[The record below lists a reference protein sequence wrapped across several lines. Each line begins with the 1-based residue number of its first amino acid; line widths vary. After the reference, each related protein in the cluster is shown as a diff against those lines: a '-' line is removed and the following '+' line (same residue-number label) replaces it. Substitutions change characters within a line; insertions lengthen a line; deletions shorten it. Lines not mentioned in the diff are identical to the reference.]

1 MGMVALYVASNEPH
15 AGKTLACVALGL
27 RWREQ
32 GRTVG
37 YLKPI
42 SPYEGQPEDEDAM
55 FVALQLGLPAVPA
68 HVCPV
73 ILTPEVAA
81 EGAEAARRRV
91 TDAFAAAAAGKE
103 VMLIGGSGSAL
114 TRGATLGLSGRE
126 VANLLEARV
135 LVMAKCATFADL
147 DSIVATV
154 RSLAGRVSGVAL
166 TRTPR
171 KEIPEAKRAIIPAL
185 EREGVTV
192 LGLLPEDPVLNSVSV
207 REMAEATGARFLAC
221 PEAAEELVENLV
233 VGAMSVESALRFFR
247 QTPRKCVVTGGDRGD
262 VQLAALE
269 TPTKCLVLTGDLRP
283 SHIVLERATQLGV
296 PVLLVMGD
304 TLSTVAT
311 LEGLLGNLSL
321 REPAKARY
329 AQTQFEA
336 HVDLAALEAALGL
349 T

>member
-1 MGMVALYVASNEPH
+1 MVTLYLASNEPH
-15 AGKTLACVALGL
+15 AGKTLAAVVLGL
-27 RWREQ
+27 RWRDQ
-32 GRTVG
+32 GRAVG

-42 SPYEGQPEDEDAM
+42 SPFEGQPSDEDAM
-55 FVALQLGLPAVPA
+55 FVASQLGLPAVPTQ
-68 HVCPV
+68 VCPV
-73 ILTPEVAA
+73 ILTADLS
-81 EGAEAARRRV
+81 AARPEELRQRL
-91 TDAFAAAAAGKE
+91 TDAFAAAAAGKDL
-103 VMLIGGSGSAL
+103 MLVGGSGSAL
-114 TRGATLGLSGRE
+114 TRGAMLGLAGPE
-126 VANLLEARV
+126 MVELLDAKV
-135 LVMAKCATFADL
+135 LLMAKCQAFADL
-147 DSIVATV
+147 DSILATV
-154 RSLAGRVSGVAL
+154 RAFKPRLLGLVL
-166 TRTPR
+166 TRVPPR
-171 KEIPEAKRAIIPAL
+171 ELAEVKATVIPGL
-185 EREGVTV
+185 EREGVPV
-192 LGLLPEDPVLNSVSV
+192 LGLLPEDPAMNSVSV
-207 REMAEATGARFLAC
+207 REIAEETGGEFLAC
-221 PEAAEELVENLV
+221 PEGADALVENLV
-233 VGAMSVESALRFFR
+233 VGAMSVEHALRFFR